1 MSELKVLLVDD
12 EIEFAGTLAERLRLR
27 GLNASV
33 TTDGQD
39 ALRIAREETPN
50 VMVVD
55 VMMPGISG
63 LDVLRQIRE
72 NFPQLPVILLTGKGS
87 TRDGIEGMRLGAFDY
102 LVKPISIDDLIEK
115 IREATKAPNS
125 A

>member
-27 GLNASV
+27 GLQADV
-33 TTDGQD
+33 TTDGEE
-39 ALRIAREETPN
+39 ALRLVTAHRPD

-55 VMMPGISG
+55 VMMPGMNG
-63 LDVLRQIRE
+63 LDVLRQVRT
-72 NFPQLPVILLTGKGS
+72 NMPDLPVILLRGKGS

-102 LVKPISIDDLIEK
+102 LVKPISIDDLIGK
-115 IREATKAPNS
+115 IHEAVNGA
-125 A
+125 